1 MASEMTISC
10 IFALIGGRASF
21 HLAIRQPMSETE
33 KLRQGTQ
40 IATESL
46 FADQTWVQKEMDDKM
61 IVNAR
66 LKKECPKLETR
77 QRTGDSYLS

>member
-1 MASEMTISC
+1 MHFCTHW
-10 IFALIGGRASF
+10 RP
-21 HLAIRQPMSETE
+21 RQLPPRNTPNLCQETE